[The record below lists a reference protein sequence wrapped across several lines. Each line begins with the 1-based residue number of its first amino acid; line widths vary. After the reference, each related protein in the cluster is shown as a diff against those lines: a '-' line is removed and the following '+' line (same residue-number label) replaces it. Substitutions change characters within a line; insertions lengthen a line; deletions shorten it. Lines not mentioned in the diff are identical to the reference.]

1 MTIRAYLIRMIVNVH
16 SADFDIVLLDVL
28 QVARVG
34 IHDKHAI
41 GDDRFDSMSMCVETT
56 EAKFKLTSC
65 L

>member
-1 MTIRAYLIRMIVNVH
+1 MIVNVH
-16 SADFDIVLLDVL
+16 SPDFDIVLFDVL
-28 QVARVG
+28 QVTRVG

-41 GDDRFDSMSMCVETT
+41 GDDRFDSMSVCVETT